1 VLKDVFIVGAART
14 AIGSFN
20 GTLSG
25 FRAPELGGFAL
36 SAAIERSG
44 LTPDQVEECIMGCVL
59 PAGLGQNPARQ
70 AARLAKIPDH
80 TGSFT
85 VNKVCGSG
93 LKSVMLAAQA
103 IQCGDQDIIAAGGM
117 ENMTA
122 APYISRDFRGGGR
135 MGDKKLVDCMVY
147 DGIWDFYN
155 DFHMGNTG
163 ELAAEKYEIT
173 REMQDEFAL
182 NSQKKA
188 VAAIDAGKF
197 KWEITPV
204 TVPQRKKDPIIFDTD
219 EGPRRDT
226 SLEKLAKLRP
236 AFKKDGTVTAGNAS
250 TINDAGA
257 AVVVASGEKVK
268 ELGLTPIARI
278 TGYAT
283 GGMAPEWVMMAP
295 VEATRNLFKKMDVG
309 LDHFDLYEYNE
320 AFSAAACAL
329 TKVLELDPAKVN
341 VHGGAVALG
350 HPIGCS
356 GTRVLITLLG
366 ALRDR
371 NLKTG
376 YASLCLGGGNAVA
389 LAVEMV

>member
-1 VLKDVFIVGAART
+1 MIKDVYIVGAART
-14 AIGSFN
+14 PIGKFN
-20 GTLSG
+20 GTLSN

-36 SAAIERSG
+36 TAAIERAG
-44 LTPDQVEECIMGCVL
+44 LTPDQVEECIMGIVL

-93 LKSVMLAAQA
+93 LKTVVLGAQA
-103 IQCGDQDIIAAGGM
+103 IMVGDYGIVAAGGM

-122 APYISRDFRGGGR
+122 CPYIMRDARGGARLGNAT
-135 MGDKKLVDCMVY
+135 LVDCMIY
-147 DGIWDFYN
+147 DGIWDVYN

-163 ELAAEKYEIT
+163 ELVAEKYEIT
-173 REMQDEFAL
+173 REMQDAYAL
-182 NSQKKA
+182 NSQLKA
-188 VAAIDAGKF
+188 AKAIKEGKF
-197 KWEITPV
+197 KWEIVPV
-204 TVPQRKKDPIIFDTD
+204 SVPQRKKDPILFDTD
-219 EGPRRDT
+219 EGVRGDSSP
-226 SLEKLAKLRP
+226 EALAKLRP

-257 AVVVASGEKVK
+257 AVVVAGEDQVK
-268 ELGLTPIARI
+268 ELGLKPLARI

-283 GGMAPEWVMMAP
+283 GGRAPEWVMMAP
-295 VEATRNLFKKMDVG
+295 VEATKNLCDKLGVT
-309 LDHFDLYEYNE
+309 LDSFDLYEYNE
-320 AFSAAACAL
+320 AFSAQACAL
-329 TKVLELDPAKVN
+329 TKVLELDPDKVN
-341 VHGGAVALG
+341 VHGGSVALG

-356 GTRVLITLLG
+356 GTRVLITLIG

-376 YASLCLGGGNAVA
+376 LAALCLGGGNAVA
-389 LAVEMV
+389 MSVEIM